1 MTNAV
6 IGWQAGRDI
15 DDPNSGTESERTIA
29 KNGLEALC
37 RHYPGYSW
45 FVEVR
50 DGLLMIRCAELDWR
64 GRYCMVR
71 KLGTVQHDYGRLVRE
86 LVHAAGEYLERAN
99 LRRGAAVEGERAQ
112 KIEGAP
118 YFTPM
123 PSGLLVPNA

>member
-6 IGWQAGRDI
+6 VGWQAGSDI
-15 DDPNSGTESERTIA
+15 NDPNSGTAAERTIA
-29 KNGLEALC
+29 QNGLEALC
-37 RHYPGYSW
+37 RAYPGYSW

-71 KLGTVQHDYGRLVRE
+71 KIGQVQHNYKSLVRE

-99 LRRGAAVEGERAQ
+99 LRRGAAREGERAQ
-112 KIEGAP
+112 AIEGVKN
-118 YFTPM
+118 FTPM
-123 PSGLLVPNA
+123 PSGLLVPN